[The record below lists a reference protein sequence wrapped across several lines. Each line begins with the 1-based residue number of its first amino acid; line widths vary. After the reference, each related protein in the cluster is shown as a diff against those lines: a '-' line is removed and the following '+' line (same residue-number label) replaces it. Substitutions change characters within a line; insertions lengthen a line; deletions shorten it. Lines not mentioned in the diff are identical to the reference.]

1 MSNIKLFQNKKI
13 HTTFN
18 EEDQKWYFAGDDV
31 VAVLT
36 GSKDP
41 RQYVKRM
48 KLRNKELAKGWVQ
61 IVPILLIDKPGG
73 KKKCVVPIQRGF
85 LSNLLKF

>member
-36 GSKDP
+36 DSKDP
-41 RQYVKRM
+41 RQYVK
-48 KLRNKELAKGWVQ
+48 
-61 IVPILLIDKPGG
+61 
-73 KKKCVVPIQRGF
+73 
-85 LSNLLKF
+85 